1 MKKLTILAAAI
12 LAFSASANSTIVDFG
27 PDGGGELQAVFD
39 DLATDGTND
48 VDVVTDAV
56 SDARDSSW
64 TINAVGGSI
73 STLIIEL
80 AGYAPSNSFGIYDLY
95 DHTNS
100 VELFAGANASS
111 DQVALSILGDG
122 SVKVNFADTGVD
134 FGSLGDFGYYLD
146 VAETG
151 DIYYSDT
158 ALNSD
163 AFDHML
169 AYQGIGEELEISP
182 YAAGPWSS
190 SEYILA
196 WEDLNGGGDRDY
208 TDFVVMV
215 GSVST
220 TSVPEPA
227 SLILLSLGIAGISF
241 ARRAKIA

>member
-1 MKKLTILAAAI
+1 MKKLTILTAAMLAI
-12 LAFSASANSTIVDFG
+12 SANANSTIVEFG
-27 PDGGGELQAVFD
+27 PDGGGELQAVFN

-48 VDVVTDAV
+48 VNVVTDAV
-56 SDARDSSW
+56 SDDQDSSW

-80 AGYAPSNSFGIYDLY
+80 ANYAPTSSFGIYDLY
-95 DHTNS
+95 DHSNS
-100 VELFAGANASS
+100 VELFAGANSSS

-122 SVKVNFADTGVD
+122 SVKINFSDTGID
-134 FGSLGDFGYYLD
+134 FASLGDFGYYLD
-146 VAETG
+146 VVATG

-158 ALNSD
+158 SLNSD
-163 AFDHML
+163 GFDHML
-169 AYQGIGEELEISP
+169 AYRGIGEEMEISP

-196 WEDLNGGGDRDY
+196 WEDINGGGDKDY
-208 TDFVVMV
+208 SDFVVMV

-227 SLILLSLGIAGISF
+227 SVVLLSFGIAGIGF
-241 ARRAKIA
+241 ARRARKA